1 MFKKIA
7 TYFIVS
13 LMALIFLLDILTVAL
28 YNHYEKRYA
37 VTPEP
42 TVTVKTAGA
51 DRIHFLNTGNSDAIL
66 LESDGHFALIDAGDS
81 SDNYRRKHGAVGYE
95 QIVLDYVKKTA
106 INAEGKIVLDFI
118 LPTHCHYDHIG
129 GFRWII
135 NDPDI
140 TIQKA
145 YLKPFNPE
153 ILKNMEK
160 NKWGLDIVY
169 KETVEALEKQNIPIV
184 SDLPDEPFTF
194 GSFNLQ
200 FFNTVT
206 DLSKPHGGEN
216 VSSVGVKVTKGKRTA
231 FLAADISA
239 EGGLENRMAP
249 LVGKVDL
256 LKVGHHGYT
265 TATNPFFIRTLH
277 PEIAIV
283 TNQLGKIYPNV
294 KWNLVMIAHAS
305 VYATV
310 NHNGIIATFTDDG
323 RIQLTDQ
330 IHDGSAKFTIRE

>member
-7 TYFIVS
+7 TYFMVT
-13 LMALIFLLDILTVAL
+13 LMALFFLLDILTVAL

-51 DRIHFLNTGNSDAIL
+51 DRIHFFKHRQFRRHSAG
-66 LESDGHFALIDAGDS
+66 ERRPFRLIDAGDS

-160 NKWGLDIVY
+160 NK
-169 KETVEALEKQNIPIV
+169 
-184 SDLPDEPFTF
+184 
-194 GSFNLQ
+194 
-200 FFNTVT
+200 
-206 DLSKPHGGEN
+206 
-216 VSSVGVKVTKGKRTA
+216 VGA
-231 FLAADISA
+231 
-239 EGGLENRMAP
+239 
-249 LVGKVDL
+249 
-256 LKVGHHGYT
+256 
-265 TATNPFFIRTLH
+265 
-277 PEIAIV
+277 
-283 TNQLGKIYPNV
+283 
-294 KWNLVMIAHAS
+294 
-305 VYATV
+305 
-310 NHNGIIATFTDDG
+310 
-323 RIQLTDQ
+323 
-330 IHDGSAKFTIRE
+330 

>member
-1 MFKKIA
+1 MV
-7 TYFIVS
+7 T
-13 LMALIFLLDILTVAL
+13 LMALMFLLDILSVAL
-28 YNHYEKRYA
+28 YNHYEKRYS

-42 TVTVKTAGA
+42 TVKTVGA

-66 LESDGHFALIDAGDS
+66 LESDGRFALIDAGDA

-106 INAEGKIVLDFI
+106 ANAEGKVTLDFI

-135 NDPDI
+135 SDPDI

-145 YLKPFNPE
+145 YLKPFNAE
-153 ILKNMEK
+153 ILKRMEVE
-160 NKWGLDIVY
+160 NWGLDIVY
-169 KETVEALEKQNIPIV
+169 GSTVKALAQRNVPIV
-184 SDLPDEPFTF
+184 SDLPEEPFAF
-194 GSFNLQ
+194 GSFTLQ

-206 DLSKPHGGEN
+206 DMSQPQAGEN
-216 VSSVGVKVTKGKRTA
+216 VSSVGVKVTKGERTA
-231 FLAADISA
+231 FLAADISS
-239 EGGLENRMAP
+239 EGGLEARIAP
-249 LVGKVDL
+249 LVGEVDL
-256 LKVGHHGYT
+256 LKVGHHGYAL
-265 TATNPFFIRTLH
+265 ATNPFFIRTLR

-294 KWNLVMIAHAS
+294 KWNLVMLSRAS

-310 NHNGIIATFTDDG
+310 NHNGIIVAFADDGQLVLTDD
-323 RIQLTDQ
+323 
-330 IHDGSAKFTIRE
+330 IHDGSAKITVRD

>member
-7 TYFIVS
+7 TYFMVT

-194 GSFNLQ
+194 GSFTLQ

-206 DLSKPHGGEN
+206 DLSKPHAGEN
-216 VSSVGVKVTKGKRTA
+216 VSSVGVKVTPKVNA
-231 FLAADISA
+231 PPSSQPISLRKA
-239 EGGLENRMAP
+239 GWKTEWR
-249 LVGKVDL
+249 
-256 LKVGHHGYT
+256 
-265 TATNPFFIRTLH
+265 R
-277 PEIAIV
+277 
-283 TNQLGKIYPNV
+283 
-294 KWNLVMIAHAS
+294 W
-305 VYATV
+305 
-310 NHNGIIATFTDDG
+310 
-323 RIQLTDQ
+323 
-330 IHDGSAKFTIRE
+330 SAKWTYSK

>member
-1 MFKKIA
+1 MVKKIA
-7 TYFIVS
+7 TYIMVT
-13 LMALIFLLDILTVAL
+13 LMAAVFLLDILTVVL
-28 YNHYEKRYA
+28 YNHYEKRYD

-42 TVTVKTAGA
+42 AVVTAGA

-66 LESDGHFALIDAGDS
+66 LESNGHFALIDAGDS
-81 SDNYRRKHGAVGYE
+81 SDNYRRKHGARGYE

-106 INAEGKIVLDFI
+106 VNEQGEVVLDFI

-135 NDPDI
+135 NDPEI

-145 YLKPFNPE
+145 YLKPFHPG
-153 ILKNMEK
+153 ILKRMEAE
-160 NKWGLDIVY
+160 NWGLDLVY
-169 KETVEALEKQNIPIV
+169 NQTVQALEARGIPIV
-184 SDLPDEPFTF
+184 SDLPDEPFAF
-194 GSFNLQ
+194 GDFTLQ

-206 DLSKPHGGEN
+206 DMTEPHAGEN
-216 VSSVGVKVTKGKRTA
+216 VSSVGVMVTKGERTA
-231 FLAADISA
+231 FLAADISS
-239 EGGLENRMAP
+239 EGDLENRVAP

-256 LKVGHHGYT
+256 LKVGHHGYA
-265 TATNPFFIRTLH
+265 TATDPFFIRTLD

-294 KWNLVMIAHAS
+294 KWNLIMLAHAA

-310 NHNGIIATFTDDG
+310 DHDGLIATFTDAG
-323 RIQLTDQ
+323 EIVLTDH
-330 IHDGSAKFTIRE
+330 IHDGSAQIVTREDG